1 MQSCAPDVV
10 KHDNTLPECMR
21 KQAMSHHGNND
32 TRSPYRVDHRV
43 VRLLLCSVLLLL
55 LQAAAL
61 AQNQIYKSVD
71 EDGNVIY
78 SDQPPSP
85 DAEPIVLRE
94 SNIIETVKAQPDPI
108 SSGETASQPL
118 EIGILSPQ
126 NEETF
131 WGTGND
137 LPVLLEVKP
146 QLRPGMQINLYL
158 DDEKVATVGTLQTT
172 LQQID
177 RGTHSFRAELVS
189 SEGEIIAST
198 ESRTFFMKQFSQ
210 NFNNNR

>member
-1 MQSCAPDVV
+1 M
-10 KHDNTLPECMR
+10 N
-21 KQAMSHHGNND
+21 HHGNNE
-32 TRSPYRVDHRV
+32 TRSPYRVDQRIV
-43 VRLLLCSVLLLL
+43 SLLLCSVLLL

-85 DAEPIVLRE
+85 DAKPIVLRE

-158 DDEKVATVGTLQTT
+158 DDEKVATVGTVQTT

-189 SEGEIIAST
+189 SGGEIIAST

>member
-1 MQSCAPDVV
+1 
-10 KHDNTLPECMR
+10 
-21 KQAMSHHGNND
+21 MSHHGNND

-61 AQNQIYKSVD
+61 AQSQIYKSVD

-108 SSGETASQPL
+108 SSGETATQPL

>member
-1 MQSCAPDVV
+1 MNHPGNINARWQQRV
-10 KHDNTLPECMR
+10 
-21 KQAMSHHGNND
+21 HGQLAAVLCG
-32 TRSPYRVDHRV
+32 S
-43 VRLLLCSVLLLL
+43 LLLVLLSTTV
-55 LQAAAL
+55 Q
-61 AQNQIYKSVD
+61 AQNKIYKSLD

-94 SNIIETVKAQPDPI
+94 SNIIETVQAQPAPI
-108 SSGETASQPL
+108 TAGETATQPL

-146 QLRPGMQINLYL
+146 QLRPDMQINLYL

-177 RGTHSFRAELVS
+177 RGTHSFRAELIS